1 MKKLLF
7 LLPIVLVC
15 FSCKKGL
22 LDQPPIDRVAEEVV
36 WTDANLVRAYHTE
49 LYNAVPHGHQQ
60 HMLSKFTDE
69 AINTTPAG
77 QAPNN
82 FARGIWN
89 GDNITGV
96 SGGANGGSIYYW
108 NQGYQYIRK
117 INVFL
122 ERMAQN
128 QVSLSD
134 KVKLIAEAKFLR
146 AWVYFNLIERFGGVP
161 IVTKTYK
168 LGETETFTRATFDQC
183 VAFIDKDLTEAI
195 PDLPQKIAADAA
207 GFGRA
212 TQDACLALR
221 SRVFLYAA
229 SALNNPTNDLA
240 KWQKASDAAAA
251 LLTRGYTLYPDYKAA
266 FNRPTGSANNE
277 LIFARN
283 FTSAQGHGT
292 PPNNLGRRYNAYGG
306 WWASN
311 GPSQNL
317 VDDYDMAT
325 TGLPAITYSG
335 SGATYTRNVNV
346 ASGYNPQAPY
356 ANRDPRFDATIIHD
370 ETVYHGDLHEMWIS
384 SDAKTWGFDS
394 YKTSSDNPTSNYV
407 LKKFMPED
415 GPIAFSVAY
424 TQPWPIFRLAEIYLN
439 YAEAQFELGNE
450 GVARQYINL
459 VRKRPSVNMPDVAAT
474 VTGAALRER
483 LYKERR
489 VELAFEGH
497 RFWDVRRWKIAM
509 DVENRPLFG
518 MDIVK
523 DVATGVKTYTPAKK
537 LDRKFEDK
545 MYLIPIETNEV
556 RRNANPGFAQN
567 PGW

>member
-22 LDQPPIDRVAEEVV
+22 LDQPPIDRAAEDIV
-36 WTDANLVRAYHTE
+36 WTDAALVRAYHTE

-69 AINTTPAG
+69 AINTTPSG
-77 QAPNN
+77 QGPNN

-96 SGGANGGSIYYW
+96 NGDGNGGSIYYW
-108 NQGYQYIRK
+108 NKGFQYIRK
-117 INVFL
+117 INVFM
-122 ERMAQN
+122 ERMAEN
-128 QVSLSD
+128 KVSLAD
-134 KVKLIAEAKFLR
+134 KPKLIAEAKFIR

-168 LGETETFTRATFDQC
+168 LGETETFTRATFDEC

-195 PDLPQKIAADAA
+195 PDLPQAIAADAA

-212 TQDACLALR
+212 TKDASLALR

-251 LLTRGYTLYPDYKAA
+251 LLTRGYSLYPDYKAA
-266 FNRPTGSANNE
+266 FNRPSGSANPE

-283 FTSAQGHGT
+283 FTTANGHQT

-325 TGLPAITYSG
+325 TGQPAFIFGGT
-335 SGATYTRNVNV
+335 GATYTKTVNPT
-346 ASGYNPQAPY
+346 SGYNPQAPY
-356 ANRDPRFDATIIHD
+356 TNRDPRFDATIIHD

-384 SDAKTWGFDS
+384 SDSKTWGYDS

-407 LKKFMPED
+407 LKKFMPETD
-415 GPIAFSVAY
+415 PIAFSVQY

-450 GVARQYINL
+450 GVARQYVNL
-459 VRKRPSVNMPDVAAT
+459 VRKRPSVNMPDIPAT
-474 VTGAALRER
+474 VTGAALRAR
-483 LYKERR
+483 IYNERR

-509 DVENRPLFG
+509 DVEKRPLYG

-523 DVATGVKTYTPAKK
+523 NIATGVKTYTPAKK
-537 LDRKFEDK
+537 LDRIFEEK